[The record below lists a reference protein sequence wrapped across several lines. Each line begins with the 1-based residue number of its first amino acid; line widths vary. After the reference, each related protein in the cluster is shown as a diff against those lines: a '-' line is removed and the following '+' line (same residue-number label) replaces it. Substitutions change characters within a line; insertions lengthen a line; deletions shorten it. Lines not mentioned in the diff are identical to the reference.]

1 MAQRSPFPPTG
12 SVTAAHAA
20 SSHPPPV
27 RDSFQRLLDGV
38 QSLFREHLALARLE
52 FRNDVKRLTK
62 DAVFSAA
69 GLPLLL
75 VGYALLMVA
84 VGLLLA
90 QWLPG
95 WAGFGI
101 VAVANLVAG
110 GAMAVLFGRRI
121 GKQDKVSLRRTT
133 DELQRDREWM
143 SSLREGTRPQAVPV
157 PALREERGD
166 GGDRVGPTGHPVPLP
181 GASMPAADGRL
192 PATGPHQTH

>member
-27 RDSFQRLLDGV
+27 RDSFHRLLDGL

-52 FRNDVKRLTK
+52 FRNDVKRVTK
-62 DAVFSAA
+62 DAALSAA

-84 VGLLLA
+84 AGLLLS

-101 VAVANLVAG
+101 VAIANLTAG
-110 GAMAVLFGRRI
+110 GALAAFFGRRI
-121 GKQDKVSLRRTT
+121 GKQDKLSLRRTT

-157 PALREERGD
+157 PDLREEHN
-166 GGDRVGPTGHPVPLP
+166 GGGRVGPEGHPVPLP